1 MHDVRQSF
9 SQRAAATA
17 VELLLLGDTRWRDVA
32 HPDFF
37 LPACVPHLALL
48 RANIYIILGIH
59 LALIAVRMS
68 SRAHQSDNTQPLTEA
83 QAGNPPI
90 QYPREANL
98 YKYGALA
105 SGIHEKIGEL
115 GFFRDTLAIPSRYP
129 RDTQNLHSKPMD
141 HSATRRPLPS
151 AMFTRKRPRAEAQPE
166 VAVVEVRHVWESDG
180 SSGRWD

>member
-115 GFFRDTLAIPSRYP
+115 GVFPRYPSDTFAIPSRYP
-129 RDTQNLHSKPMD
+129 KFAQQAHGPFGNKKTSTKCDVYTQ
-141 HSATRRPLPS
+141 
-151 AMFTRKRPRAEAQPE
+151 EAS
-166 VAVVEVRHVWESDG
+166 R
-180 SSGRWD
+180 